1 MRADISLGYSLKLK
15 TCNLPKMRLVDVRA
29 MANTELH
36 VIRDGMH
43 THLVV
48 PALTL
53 YALMP
58 QLEGYFAPC
67 HWISA
72 GWGDL
77 AYYGASHQPWWLG
90 LRALLLPTS
99 AVVGLRPI
107 HNLVDCLSES
117 ATLYTLEL
125 SPTLMKS
132 VAMFVCRHLAL
143 DPSDQLTQV
152 RERSCGTHF
161 FAAQGVYTLAN
172 TCNNW
177 TSYGLRTAGLAVHPM
192 INFLPSQVEATLR
205 HNGYLPV
212 NRGHQ

>member
-1 MRADISLGYSLKLK
+1 MGADIRLGYSLRLK
-15 TCNLPKMRLVDVRA
+15 TCSLPKMRPVDDRA

-43 THLVV
+43 THLVA

-53 YALMP
+53 YTLLP
-58 QLEGYFAPC
+58 QLEGYFAHC

-77 AYYGASHQPWWLG
+77 GYYGATHQPWWLG

-107 HNLVDCLSES
+107 NNLVDCVSES
-117 ATLYTLEL
+117 ATLYTLQL

-143 DPSDQLTQV
+143 DRSDQLTMV
-152 RERSCGTHF
+152 RERSCGTQF

-177 TSYGLRTAGLAVHPM
+177 TSYGLQTAGLAVHPM
-192 INFLPSQVEATLR
+192 INFFPGQVEATLR

-212 NRGHQ
+212 KRGQ